1 MVSARGASA
10 FTRVREK
17 RQVGRACESQHG
29 AFGWGVGVS
38 LRTRPKPRLSA
49 RRAMPRPPA
58 FGRTN
63 PRMRIGPVWQNEPE
77 GCALA
82 PSGRT
87 KRRMRVVW
95 QKTNPRMRVGSVGQN
110 EAEDARCWQNEPE
123 GCALAPSGRTKRRMR
138 VVWQNEPEN
147 ARWHRLTERTRASW
161 RQNWQNEPELDD
173 RIG

>member
-95 QKTNPRMRVGSVGQN
+95 Q
-110 EAEDARCWQNEPE
+110 
-123 GCALAPSGRTKRRMR
+123 
-138 VVWQNEPEN
+138 NEPEN

-173 RIG
+173 RIGLPAACGYNIVSQARATPPDIPCSGPCYFPAFLCYLSARLHLVL